1 MLISTVFMWV
11 AIAAGF
17 VVSLAAGAGPLARGR
32 SKAPPRFNPGYRK
45 TPPAWR
51 AGKYQDAIASYTQ
64 SQKEPQALMRISEC
78 QGSLKQHDAA
88 IQTLGGVLNFF
99 KSSAP
104 EAQYRISTHY
114 AAKGDKEAAIR
125 TLKAICK
132 THLNTS
138 WAGRA
143 HQDLSLTYGI
153 DVTLGGAA
161 AAKPEAQ

>member
-32 SKAPPRFNPGYRK
+32 SKAPPRFNPGHRK

-51 AGKYQDAIASYTQ
+51 AGKYQDAIAAYTQ
-64 SQKEPQALMRISEC
+64 SQKEPQASMRISEC

-88 IQTLGGVLNFF
+88 IQTLAGVLNFF

-114 AAKGDKEAAIR
+114 AAKGEQGCCDPSIESNLR
-125 TLKAICK
+125 
-132 THLNTS
+132 NTPKHQL
-138 WAGRA
+138 GRQGTSGSFA
-143 HQDLSLTYGI
+143 DHRN
-153 DVTLGGAA
+153 
-161 AAKPEAQ
+161 